1 MKNKLI
7 LLISIFFVFS
17 SCGYSP
23 IYSSK
28 NSDFDIIK
36 VEISEKNKINYQ
48 IKNNLI
54 KISNKESINK
64 YKLVINSIKQKK
76 ITSKDNKGNA
86 EILNMMIN
94 VNLKVYEKDLL
105 ISNNSFSESFSYANN
120 SNKFDLSKYE
130 KNIENNLINKI
141 ISDVNLHI
149 FSLQK

>member
-7 LLISIFFVFS
+7 LLISIFFIFS

-28 NSDFDIIK
+28 NLDFDILK
-36 VEISEKNKINYQ
+36 VEIREKNKINSQ

-54 KISNKESINK
+54 KISNKESVNK

-76 ITSKDNKGNA
+76 IASKDNKGNA
-86 EILNMMIN
+86 DILNMMIN

-105 ISNNSFSESFSYANN
+105 ISNNSFSEDFSYSNN

-130 KNIENNLINKI
+130 KNIESNLINKI
-141 ISDVNLHI
+141 ISNINSHI
-149 FSLQK
+149 FSLEK

>member
-28 NSDFDIIK
+28 NSDFHIVK
-36 VEISEKNKINYQ
+36 VEISEKNKINSQ

-54 KISNKESINK
+54 RISNKESINK

-86 EILNMMIN
+86 DILNMMIN

-141 ISDVNLHI
+141 ISDVNSHI

>member
-7 LLISIFFVFS
+7 LLISIFFIFS
-17 SCGYSP
+17 SCGFSP

-28 NSDFDIIK
+28 KLNFDIVK
-36 VEISEKNKINYQ
+36 VEIIEKNKINSQ

-54 KISNKESINK
+54 SNSNKESINK

-76 ITSKDNKGNA
+76 IASKDNKGNA
-86 EILNMMIN
+86 DILNMMIS

-105 ISNNSFSESFSYANN
+105 ISNNSFSEDFSYSNN

-130 KNIENNLINKI
+130 KNIESNLINKI
-141 ISDVNLHI
+141 ISNINSHI
-149 FSLQK
+149 FSLEK

>member
-7 LLISIFFVFS
+7 LLISIFFIFS

-28 NSDFDIIK
+28 NLDFDILK
-36 VEISEKNKINYQ
+36 VEIREKNKINSQ

-54 KISNKESINK
+54 KISNKESVNK

-76 ITSKDNKGNA
+76 IASKDNKGNA
-86 EILNMMIN
+86 DILNMMIN

-105 ISNNSFSESFSYANN
+105 ISNNSFSEDFSYSNN

-141 ISDVNLHI
+141 ISNINSHI
-149 FSLQK
+149 FSLEK